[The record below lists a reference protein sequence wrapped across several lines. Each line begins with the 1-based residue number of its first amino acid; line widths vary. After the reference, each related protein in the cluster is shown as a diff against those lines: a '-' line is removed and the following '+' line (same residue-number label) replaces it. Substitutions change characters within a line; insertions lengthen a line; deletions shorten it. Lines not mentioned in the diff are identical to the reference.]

1 MRNFAVGV
9 VLSSFALTSV
19 SWAATQA
26 ELDTARDKAVAW
38 LVLNQQAD
46 GRWVSAPGLDIQ
58 TTAAVVEAMVS
69 AGQTRLPRFASA
81 VAWLQNAE
89 PSSNDALARQVI
101 ALKRAGVDV
110 AANRLAQQL
119 LVRRNAVDKGWG
131 AYPGFSASVPD
142 TPMALSA
149 LKLTGQTLTDVATLE
164 SAFNTSSVSSAA
176 GQRHWLHVLGTD
188 ATPQD
193 RSRGEPVLSTA
204 LTVLALKAQAI
215 AATAMNEGVAYLKA
229 RQAAATGANL
239 GAFSGADGQVTA
251 MDTAVAAEALAA
263 TAATGRA
270 DAAVQSALDYLR
282 RTQDVGGSWSG
293 DALST
298 ALALK
303 LVGTASSAQPDTDG
317 DGISDALEAHLGT
330 DPNRADAKQLALGN
344 EPGNAPGGPDT
355 LALAY
360 ASVQG
365 AALHINLPISDAAT
379 CCTTTSGSLPAGV
392 TLSATGSPLTL
403 KLTGVPT
410 EVGAFDQRVY
420 YKTAAGVEKALQ
432 LRLEVEPTLFRAGLD
447 LHNFVSA
454 FAADAT
460 LNKLRTGW
468 QVAVD
473 DFSGDGI
480 SDVVSYF
487 NGANE
492 LFNRLNCS
500 PCTAYAGPDFGQL
513 LGLQQVNGTWL
524 RIMPLVTN
532 TKLPGDVLNMI
543 AVDYNNDGRKDLLLN
558 LSKVTTTSADPADK
572 SAIPFSSLVL
582 LRSDPLPGNVLN
594 FTDVTTAVKLN
605 AVPEGRVVVLD
616 ANRDGAPDFVVSNGA
631 SAAKLYVFNPALGVY
646 EDKSAT
652 SGLGALS
659 WPVGVDVDA
668 DAAQTIDIVTLD
680 ATTGLRAYK
689 NNGNGTF
696 TSVANET
703 SLPELATRRISR
715 IAPADINGD
724 GLQDLV
730 LFETATQGTGATL
743 GHAGARVAVL
753 NHNGM
758 NASGQPRYT
767 LRSDATLSSNSNLLD
782 AVARGGVVGDFDDDG
797 RLDIL
802 LAARDV
808 SAAQQENAIFR
819 QHPDGSFIK
828 LKAETGFT
836 AGAVVHD
843 SPVYTDLD
851 GDGKSDL
858 LWTTSMATGYVL
870 LNEGNLNH
878 SIDVIVR
885 GKASNRSALG
895 ARVLVKAGGV
905 TQHRQVLAQHAQP
918 STLHFGLG
926 QEASANVTV
935 KWPDGTQS
943 VVDLT
948 QVDRTV
954 TIVQK

>member
-1 MRNFAVGV
+1 MRNFAVGIV
-9 VLSSFALTSV
+9 ASSLALSSV

-58 TTAAVVEAMVS
+58 TTAAAVEALQV
-69 AGQTRLPRFASA
+69 AGQSRLPRFAAA

-89 PSSNDALARQVI
+89 ASSNDALARQVI
-101 ALKRAGVDV
+101 ALKKAGVDV
-110 AANRLAQQL
+110 AANRLAQTL
-119 LVRRNAVDKGWG
+119 LTRRNAVDKGWG
-131 AYPGFSASVPD
+131 AYPGFNASIPD
-142 TPMALSA
+142 TPLAMSA
-149 LKLTGQTLTDVATLE
+149 LKQAGQTLADGTVLE
-164 SAFNTSSVSSAA
+164 SAFNSSSVSGGT
-176 GQRHWLHVLGTD
+176 GQRYWLHVLGSD
-188 ATPQD
+188 ATPQE
-193 RSRGEPVLSTA
+193 RSKGEPVLATA
-204 LTVLALKAQAI
+204 LSVLALKDQAL
-215 AATAMNEGVAYLKA
+215 AATAMNEAVAYLKA
-229 RQAAATGANL
+229 HQSTSGGSL
-239 GAFSGADGQVTA
+239 GAFTGIDGQVSA
-251 MDTAVAAEALAA
+251 MDTAVAGEALSA
-263 TAATGRA
+263 TAASGRA

-282 RTQDVGGSWSG
+282 RTQDVGGSWAG

-303 LVGTASSAQPDTDG
+303 LVGAASSAQLDTDG
-317 DGISDALEAHLGT
+317 DGISDALELLLGT
-330 DPNRADAKQLALGN
+330 DPYRADAKLLALGN
-344 EPGNAPGGPDT
+344 EAAQSPAGPDT
-355 LALAY
+355 LPLTY
-360 ASVQG
+360 ATVRG
-365 AALHINLPISDAAT
+365 AAININLPMADAGT

-392 TLSATGSPLTL
+392 TLSASGSPLSV
-403 KLTGVPT
+403 KLGGAPT
-410 EVGAFDQRVY
+410 EVGAFDLRLY
-420 YKTAAGVEKALQ
+420 YTSTAGVDKAVQ
-432 LRLEVEPTLFRAGLD
+432 LRLEVEPTLFRAD
-447 LHNFVSA
+447 ADPYSFVSA
-454 FAADAT
+454 LNADAT
-460 LNKLRTGW
+460 LNKLRSGW

-473 DFSGDGI
+473 DFSGNGRPDI
-480 SDVVSYF
+480 VSYF

-492 LFNRLNCS
+492 LFNRLNCA

-513 LGLQQVNGTWL
+513 LGVQPVNGTWL
-524 RIMPLVTN
+524 RILPLVTN
-532 TKLPGDVLNMI
+532 TKFNGDVLNMV

-558 LSKVTTTSADPADK
+558 LSKVTTTSVDPADK
-572 SAIPFSSLVL
+572 ATTPFTSLVL

-594 FTDVTTAVKLN
+594 FTDVTAAVKLD

-616 ANRDGAPDFVVSNGA
+616 ANKDGVPDLVISNGA
-631 SAAKLYVFNPALGVY
+631 LPAKLYIFNTALGVY

-659 WPVGVDVDA
+659 WPVGVDVDG
-668 DAAQTIDIVTLD
+668 DAAQTIDVVTLD
-680 ATTGLRAYK
+680 ATTGLRVYK

-703 SLPELATRRISR
+703 SLPDLATRRIGR
-715 IAPADINGD
+715 IVPADINGD

-730 LFETATQGTGATL
+730 IFETATQGSGATQAY
-743 GHAGARVAVL
+743 AGARVTVL

-767 LRSDATLSSNSNLLD
+767 LRTDATLSASSNLPD

-808 SAAQQENAIFR
+808 SATQLENAIFR
-819 QHPDGSFIK
+819 QHPDGSFLK
-828 LKAETGFT
+828 LQAETGFA

-843 SPVYTDLD
+843 SPVYTDLN

-858 LWTTSMATGYVL
+858 LWTTSTATGYLL

-895 ARVLVKAGGV
+895 ARVQVKAGGV

-926 QEASANVTV
+926 QEASASVTV

-943 VVDLT
+943 VVDLS

>member
-1 MRNFAVGV
+1 MRNFAVGIIASTV
-9 VLSSFALTSV
+9 ALSSV

-26 ELDTARDKAVAW
+26 ELDASRDKAIAW

-58 TTAAVVEAMVS
+58 TTAAAVEALQA
-69 AGQTRLPRFASA
+69 AGQSRMPRFAAA

-89 PSSNDALARQVI
+89 ASSNDALARQII
-101 ALKRAGVDV
+101 ALKKAGVDV
-110 AANRLAQQL
+110 ASNRLVQTL
-119 LVRRNAVDKGWG
+119 LARRNAVDKGWG
-131 AYPGFSASVPD
+131 AYPGFNASVPD
-142 TPMALSA
+142 TPIAMSA
-149 LKLTGQTLTDVATLE
+149 LKLMGQTLTDAATLE
-164 SAFNTSSVSSAA
+164 SAFNASSVASGT
-176 GQRHWLHVLGTD
+176 GQRYWLHVLGND
-188 ATPQD
+188 AVPQD
-193 RSRGEPVLSTA
+193 RSKGEPVLPTA
-204 LTVLALKAQAI
+204 LTVLALKDQAM
-215 AATAMNEGVAYLKA
+215 AATAMNEAVAYLKSH
-229 RQAAATGANL
+229 QSSSGASL
-239 GAFSGADGQVTA
+239 GAFTGADGQVA
-251 MDTAVAAEALAA
+251 ALETAVAGDALAA

-282 RTQDVGGSWSG
+282 RTQDVSGSWSS

-298 ALALK
+298 AVALK
-303 LVGTASSAQPDTDG
+303 FVGTASGAQPDTDG
-317 DGISDALEAHLGT
+317 DGISDALELLLGT
-330 DPNRADAKQLALGN
+330 DPNRADAKLLALGN
-344 EPGNAPGGPDT
+344 EALQSPAGPDT
-355 LALAY
+355 MSLTY
-360 ASVQG
+360 AMVRG
-365 AALHINLPISDAAT
+365 AAANINLPIASAAT

-392 TLSATGSPLTL
+392 TLSASGSPLSV
-403 KLTGVPT
+403 KLTGAPT
-410 EVGAFDQRVY
+410 EVGAFDLRLY
-420 YKTAAGVEKALQ
+420 YTSTSGVDKAVQ
-432 LRLEVEPTLFRAGLD
+432 LRLEVEPTLFRAD
-447 LHNFVSA
+447 ADPYSFVSA
-454 FAADAT
+454 LNADAT

-468 QVAVD
+468 QIAVD
-473 DFSGDGI
+473 DFAGGGRP
-480 SDVVSYF
+480 DVVSYF

-492 LFNRLNCS
+492 LFNRLNCA
-500 PCTAYAGPDFGQL
+500 PCTAYAGPEYGQL
-513 LGLQQVNGTWL
+513 VGVQQVNGTWL
-524 RIMPLVTN
+524 RILPLVTN
-532 TKLPGDVLNMI
+532 TKFTGDVVNMV

-558 LSKVTTTSADPADK
+558 LSKVVTTSTDPADK
-572 SAIPFSSLVL
+572 ASTPFTSLVL

-594 FTDVTTAVKLN
+594 FTDVTATVKLD

-616 ANRDGAPDFVVSNGA
+616 ANKDGVPDFVVSNGA
-631 SAAKLYVFNPALGVY
+631 SPAKLYIFNTSLGVY

-659 WPVGVDVDA
+659 WPVGVDVDG

-680 ATTGLRAYK
+680 ATTGLRVYK

-703 SLPELATRRISR
+703 SLPDLATRRISR
-715 IAPADINGD
+715 IVPADVNGD

-730 LFETATQGTGATL
+730 IFETATTGSGATQAY
-743 GHAGARVAVL
+743 AGARVTVL

-767 LRSDATLSSNSNLLD
+767 LRADTTLSTASNLPD

-808 SAAQQENAIFR
+808 SATQLENAIFR
-819 QHPDGSFIK
+819 QHPDGSFVK
-828 LKAETGFT
+828 LQAETGFA

-858 LWTTSMATGYVL
+858 LWTTSTATGYLL

-878 SIDVIVR
+878 SIDLIVR

-895 ARVLVKAGGV
+895 ARVQVNAGGV
-905 TQHRQVLAQHAQP
+905 TQYRQVLAQHGQP

-926 QEASANVTV
+926 QEASAKVTV
-935 KWPDGTQS
+935 QWPDGTQS
-943 VVDLT
+943 VVDLS

>member
-1 MRNFAVGV
+1 MRNFAVGIV
-9 VLSSFALTSV
+9 ASTVALSSV

-58 TTAAVVEAMVS
+58 TTAAAVEAMQA
-69 AGQTRLPRFASA
+69 AGQSRLPRFAAA

-89 PSSNDALARQVI
+89 ASSNDALARQVI
-101 ALKRAGVDV
+101 ALKKAGVDV
-110 AANRLAQQL
+110 AANRLVQTL
-119 LVRRNAVDKGWG
+119 LARRNAVDKGWG
-131 AYPGFSASVPD
+131 AYPGFNASVPD
-142 TPMALSA
+142 TPIALSA
-149 LKLTGQTLTDVATLE
+149 LKLTGQALTDGATLE
-164 SAFNTSSVSSAA
+164 AAFNASSVSPAT
-176 GQRHWLHVLGTD
+176 GQRYWLHVLGSD
-188 ATPQD
+188 AVPQD
-193 RSRGEPVLSTA
+193 RSRGEPVMSTA
-204 LTVLALKAQAI
+204 LTVLALKSQAI
-215 AATAMNEGVAYLKA
+215 AATAMNEAVAYIKT
-229 RQAAATGANL
+229 RQSTAGANL
-239 GAFSGADGQVTA
+239 GAFTGADGQVTA
-251 MDTAVAAEALAA
+251 MDTAVAGDALAA
-263 TAATGRA
+263 TAASGRA

-282 RTQDVGGSWSG
+282 RTQDVSGSWSS

-303 LVGTASSAQPDTDG
+303 LVGTASGAQPDTDG
-317 DGISDALEAHLGT
+317 DGISDAIEAYLGT
-330 DPNRADAKQLALGN
+330 DPNRADAKLLALGN
-344 EPGNAPGGPDT
+344 DASAAPAGPDT
-355 LALAY
+355 IPFTY
-360 ASVQG
+360 AAVRG
-365 AALHINLPISDAAT
+365 AALHINLPVTDAAS

-392 TLSATGSPLTL
+392 TLTATGSPLTL
-403 KLTGVPT
+403 KLTGTPT
-410 EVGAFDQRVY
+410 EVGAFDQRLY
-420 YKTAAGVEKALQ
+420 YRSAAGSDKAVQ
-432 LRLEVEPTLFRAGLD
+432 LRLEVEPTLFRADTDPFG
-447 LHNFVSA
+447 FVAA
-454 FAADAT
+454 FNADPA
-460 LNKLRTGW
+460 LAKLRTGW
-468 QVAVD
+468 QVAVE
-473 DFSGDGI
+473 DFAGNGRPDF
-480 SDVVSYF
+480 VAYL

-492 LFNRLNCS
+492 LFNRLNCA

-513 LGLQQVNGTWL
+513 VGVQPVNGTWL

-532 TKLPGDVLNMI
+532 NKFTGDVLNMV

-558 LSKVTTTSADPADK
+558 LNKVITTSVDPADK
-572 SAIPFSSLVL
+572 ATTPFTSLVL

-594 FTDVTTAVKLN
+594 FTNVTAAVKLD

-616 ANRDGAPDFVVSNGA
+616 ANKDGVPDFVVSNGA
-631 SAAKLYVFNPALGVY
+631 SAAKLYIFNTALGVY

-652 SGLGALS
+652 SGLGALN
-659 WPVGVDVDA
+659 WPVGVDVDV

-730 LFETATQGTGATL
+730 IFETATQGAGATL
-743 GHAGARVAVL
+743 AYAGARVTVL

-767 LRSDATLSSNSNLLD
+767 LRTDATLSANSNLPD

-797 RLDIL
+797 RADIL

-808 SAAQQENAIFR
+808 SATQIENAIFR
-819 QHPDGSFIK
+819 QHPDGSFLK
-828 LKAETGFT
+828 LQAETGFA

-843 SPVYTDLD
+843 SPIYTDLN
-851 GDGKSDL
+851 GDGKADL
-858 LWTTSMATGYVL
+858 LWTTSAATGYLL

-943 VVDLT
+943 VVDLS